1 MRKLFQVLCYLPVVL
16 LGIAGVV
23 ILIHMYDITEIG
35 RPKAAIVDNA
45 DSPGKSKKPTVRDPF
60 STPTP

>member
-1 MRKLFQVLCYLPVVL
+1 MRKVLRVLCYLPVIL

-35 RPKAAIVDNA
+35 RPKATVVDNA
-45 DSPGKSKKPTVRDPF
+45 DAPGKSKKPTPRGPF
-60 STPTP
+60 SNPTP